1 MARLLYQK
9 LSADTSQADLRIESK
24 RMHIEDDLELDPD
37 ERRRLNERRQRLR
50 ASLPP
55 LKKAAEG
62 EEPLSNVMD
71 LEQGE
76 A

>member
-1 MARLLYQK
+1 
-9 LSADTSQADLRIESK
+9 
-24 RMHIEDDLELDPD
+24 MHIEDDLELDPD